1 MPQPGPGFDDAREF
15 WDQRYR
21 APEYIFGTAPNRF
34 LASQQSL
41 FTPGH
46 QVLDVACGEG
56 RNSVWLASLGCDVF
70 GVDISPLALEKAA
83 RLATERKVVVT
94 WSEADIRNWEWE
106 AARFDAVV
114 CIFIQFAEPPQRARL
129 FDGFKAT
136 LKPGGM
142 LVLQGYTPKQVEYK
156 TGGPPQASH
165 MYTAAM
171 LRDAFAELEILHLR
185 EHEDVLSEG
194 TKHVGCSAL
203 IDLVAR
209 QRSQTR
215 HNSEIGP

>member
-1 MPQPGPGFDDAREF
+1 MASTGGFDDARAF

-21 APEYIFGTAPNRF
+21 GPEYIFGTQPNRF

-41 FTPGH
+41 FRPGDR
-46 QVLDVACGEG
+46 VLDVACGEG
-56 RNSVWLASLGCDVF
+56 RNGVWLASLGCDVL
-70 GVDISPLALEKAA
+70 GVDVSPLALDKAR
-83 RLATERKVVVT
+83 RLAAGRGVAVT
-94 WSEADIRNWEWE
+94 WSETDVRTWQWEPR
-106 AARFDAVV
+106 RFDAVV
-114 CIFIQFAEPPQRARL
+114 CIFIQFAEPAQRARL

-136 LKPGGM
+136 LKPGGR
-142 LVLQGYTPKQVEYK
+142 LVLQGYTPGQVEYR

-171 LRDAFAELEILHLR
+171 LEEAFAGLEILHLR

-194 TKHVGCSAL
+194 TKHVGRSAL

-209 QRSQTR
+209 RQPDPAPRPQR
-215 HNSEIGP
+215 